1 MKQAEPLLI
10 APECSAQ
17 GCHRDGE
24 AAMMIKCRSCDH
36 WFCEEHFETAETTV
50 ADEADEA
57 NGSRSQ
63 RGASVPTVKLVK
75 TGLDG
80 LAYYLGSCMACRAK
94 QAGRRPVDSSW
105 LR

>member
-10 APECSAQ
+10 APECSAP

-24 AAMMIKCRSCDH
+24 ASMMIKCHACDH
-36 WFCEEHFETAETTV
+36 WFCEEHFETAE
-50 ADEADEA
+50 A
-57 NGSRSQ
+57 NGNWSQ
-63 RGASVPTVKLVK
+63 RITGVPTVKLVK